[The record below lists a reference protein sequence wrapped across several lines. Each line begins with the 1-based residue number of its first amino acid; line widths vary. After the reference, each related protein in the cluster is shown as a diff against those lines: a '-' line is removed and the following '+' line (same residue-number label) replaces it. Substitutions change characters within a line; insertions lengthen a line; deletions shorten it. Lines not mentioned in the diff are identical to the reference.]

1 MVENIIP
8 TTVATSRHLQSV
20 VHNIVAGVATGSK
33 GKIYIFFKRS
43 SGDSGDYI
51 IYNILEVAIGGDC
64 GGDDACEGARRR
76 NHIIYMLST
85 VLPRQEA
92 AGARIRGQHP

>member
-1 MVENIIP
+1 MFFFGLFPVAIP
-8 TTVATSRHLQSV
+8 AVTLFT
-20 VHNIVAGVATGSK
+20 
-33 GKIYIFFKRS
+33 IF
-43 SGDSGDYI
+43 
-51 IYNILEVAIGGDC
+51 ILEVAIGGDC
-64 GGDDACEGARRR
+64 GGDDVCEGARRR